1 MNARNSVFEAADKPV
16 APDIP
21 AQAVAWLAQAQQ
33 AQMGLGQLFECAEQL
48 QAAGQQPLVLQLYD
62 VWLAHTQD
70 PNKHMASFNHGS
82 MLQSMGMTE
91 QAQSA
96 YRQCVQWAPR
106 FGQAYINLGLIYE
119 KKGLRDQ
126 AVETWSTLVGMR
138 LLKDPPANDMLVMA
152 LNHIGRVHEDQRQ
165 YALAEQAMA
174 QSLALNPK
182 QKGVI
187 QHWAHI
193 RQKSCKWPVFKPLP
207 GISPHEMLMATSPLA
222 MLSMSDDPVQQLLT
236 AHAFVERTYSFSQE
250 YLSKGRQYRHERL
263 RVGYVSGDLCVHA
276 VGLLLPELLEHHDR
290 SKFDIYA
297 YDFSPEDGTAH
308 RQRLKNAFSHWR
320 SIHSMKDREVAEL
333 VLTDEIDI
341 LIDLHGLSAGARP
354 GIFALHPALTQG
366 TYLGFIGT
374 TGMPWFDFV
383 ITDAYA
389 LPPALEPYFTEKP
402 LHVDGSFIPINADP
416 EPVVPVQRAEFGLP
430 DKAFVMTSFGNVYK
444 INPEMFACWMRL
456 LRRIPNS
463 ILWLMDDNPRTTESL
478 KAEAQKHGMAA
489 DRLVFATRSAHSQY
503 RAKLALSDV
512 FLDNYPYNCGS
523 TTRDV
528 LNAGVPLVTLS
539 GKTMVSRMG
548 GSILTALNLT
558 QWIAQDLQTYEDKV
572 VALSQD
578 GEQLGLIKK
587 ELGLRIANAHQQ
599 PKRLTRSIEK
609 GLLAFHRQNQER
621 EL

>member
-1 MNARNSVFEAADKPV
+1 MNARNPSFDAANMSV
-16 APDIP
+16 APDLHMQF
-21 AQAVAWLAQAQQ
+21 AAWLDHAKQ
-33 AQMGLGQLFECAEQL
+33 AQMNLGQLFEYAELL
-48 QAAGQQPLVLQLYD
+48 QNAGQQPLVMQLYE
-62 VWLAHTQD
+62 VWLAHTKD
-70 PNKHMASFNHGS
+70 PNKHMALFNQGS

-91 QAQSA
+91 QAQDA
-96 YRQCVQWAPR
+96 YRSCVEWAPR

-119 KKGLRDQ
+119 KQGARDR
-126 AVETWSTLVGMR
+126 ALETWSVLVGMR
-138 LLKDPPANDMLVMA
+138 LLKDPPSNDMLVMA
-152 LNHIGRVHEDQRQ
+152 LNHIGRVHEDLRQ
-165 YALAEQAMA
+165 YVLAEQAMA

-193 RQKSCKWPVFKPLP
+193 RQKSCKWPVFVPLP

-222 MLSMSDDPVQQLLT
+222 MLAMSDDPVQQLLT

-250 YLSKGRQYRHERL
+250 YLSKDRQYRHERL
-263 RVGYVSGDLCVHA
+263 RIGYVSGDLCVHA
-276 VGLLLPELLEHHDR
+276 VGLLLPELLENHDR

-308 RQRLKNAFSHWR
+308 RQRLKNAFDHWR

-333 VLTDEIDI
+333 IMADEIDI

-354 GIFALHPALTQG
+354 GIFALHPAPTQG

-383 ITDAYA
+383 ITDEYA
-389 LPPALEPYFTEKP
+389 MPSALEPYFSEKP
-402 LHVDGSFIPINADP
+402 LHVEGSFIPINADA
-416 EPVVPVQRAEFGLP
+416 ETVAPVQRSEFGLP
-430 DKAFVMTSFGNVYK
+430 DNAFVMTAFGNVYK

-456 LRRIPNS
+456 LRRIPNAV
-463 ILWLMDDNPRTTESL
+463 LWLMDDNPRTTDSL
-478 KAEAQKHGMAA
+478 KEEARKHGMPA
-489 DRLVFATRSAHSQY
+489 DRLIFATRSAHSQY

-512 FLDNYPYNCGS
+512 FLDSYPYNCGS

-528 LNAGVPLVTLS
+528 LNAGVPLVSLS

-558 QWIAQDLQTYEDKV
+558 DWIAHDMQSYEDKV
-572 VALSQD
+572 VALSQSP
-578 GEQLGLIKK
+578 ENLSLIKK
-587 ELGLRIANAHQQ
+587 DLAARIANAHQQ

-621 EL
+621 EV